1 MVRAFRG
8 LEKGKEKEREE
19 KRWGKEEEKGGRG
32 PTGAELKVGFDYDR
46 PFSAQGLS
54 ACCLSPISE
63 PRADWGRGDKTKGIL
78 L

>member
-1 MVRAFRG
+1 M
-8 LEKGKEKEREE
+8 EKGKEKEREE

-54 ACCLSPISE
+54 ACCLSPHF
-63 PRADWGRGDKTKGIL
+63 RAEGGLGEGR
-78 L
+78 